1 MSRKTSISR
10 LLRAVKRR
18 GDRVV
23 AQDTTP
29 PLSSSPDVTA
39 ADAAAR
45 SQAPVPSA
53 TSTCSGREADTQ
65 CKPVG
70 HGNEGPVMDS
80 EKWVQDTEAGTT
92 TDSPLV
98 HRIINGVH
106 KLVDSASRLHLRPK
120 SPLDTSLDHNPEVLE
135 LPDPLA
141 CCSGTHPPKS
151 EKVRYASAPDWA
163 RQKSSK
169 FSRRRMARRL
179 KKCRLF
185 LEELTLLPLLAVTDN
200 SDLPP
205 LPAFVR
211 LPTTRGSPLVIHHRA
226 ELGGMPVAL
235 KFEESQG
242 FGPVVLIYG
251 FVMQQ

>member
-65 CKPVG
+65 WKPVD
-70 HGNEGPVMDS
+70 HGNEEPVIDA
-80 EKWVQDTEAGTT
+80 EKCVQDTEAETT

-98 HRIINGVH
+98 HRIISGVH
-106 KLVDSASRLHLRPK
+106 KLVDSVSRLHLRPK
-120 SPLDTSLDHNPEVLE
+120 SRLDTSSDDNLEVPE

-151 EKVRYASAPDWA
+151 EEVRYASAPDWA
-163 RQKSSK
+163 RRKSSK
-169 FSRRRMARRL
+169 FSRRWMARRL

-200 SDLPP
+200 TDLPP

-211 LPTTRGSPLVIHHRA
+211 LPTTPGSPLVIHH
-226 ELGGMPVAL
+226 
-235 KFEESQG
+235 
-242 FGPVVLIYG
+242 
-251 FVMQQ
+251 

>member
-65 CKPVG
+65 WKPVD
-70 HGNEGPVMDS
+70 HGNEEPVIDA
-80 EKWVQDTEAGTT
+80 EKCVQDTEAETT

-98 HRIINGVH
+98 HRIISGVH
-106 KLVDSASRLHLRPK
+106 KLVDSVSRLHLRPK
-120 SPLDTSLDHNPEVLE
+120 SRLDTSSDALE
-135 LPDPLA
+135 HTHRSRKKFATRVHQTGPDESLRNFRGGGWHGV
-141 CCSGTHPPKS
+141 SKNVVSSLKS
-151 EKVRYASAPDWA
+151 
-163 RQKSSK
+163 
-169 FSRRRMARRL
+169 
-179 KKCRLF
+179 
-185 LEELTLLPLLAVTDN
+185 
-200 SDLPP
+200 
-205 LPAFVR
+205 
-211 LPTTRGSPLVIHHRA
+211 
-226 ELGGMPVAL
+226 
-235 KFEESQG
+235 
-242 FGPVVLIYG
+242 
-251 FVMQQ
+251 